1 MDNNI
6 FGYRYN
12 KFDDVNYDN
21 SFGVFVYW
29 YKL

>member
-12 KFDDVNYDN
+12 KFDDVNHDN
-21 SFGVFVYW
+21 IFGVFVYW